1 MGVDGDKGS
10 SAVDTS
16 AAEGPLLGGSCGWV
30 SEAGLLSPVFGAGAS
45 AEDAEA
51 WKCSSTTELVLW
63 RLSSGWR

>member
-1 MGVDGDKGS
+1 MGVDGDEGS

-16 AAEGPLLGGSCGWV
+16 ATEGPLLGSSFGWI
-30 SEAGLLSPVFGAGAS
+30 SKAGLLSPAAGVAAS
-45 AEDAEA
+45 VGDAEP